1 MEDFETRRA
10 RIKRTGRLRPLK
22 KLAKFQSIA
31 NALRKVKTE
40 TDLRGREF
48 VRGSYLM
55 WLYCH
60 PRTGGWRAWTAG
72 AAMRQN
78 GWRPTKRTLEG
89 RRGQV
94 WIDWPIYTHG
104 EIRGRPHGCTDV
116 VPRVRSCR
124 SRKPRIEVAR
134 QGRPQGSRDSKPR
147 RGCRPS
153 PASVAAAWR
162 ERRGGH
168 VK

>member
-72 AAMRQN
+72 AGMRAN
-78 GWRPTKRTLEG
+78 GWRPIKRILEG
-89 RRGQV
+89 RRAQV
-94 WIDWPIYTHG
+94 WIDFPIYTHG
-104 EIRGRPHGCTDV
+104 ETMGRPKGCTDV
-116 VPRVRSCR
+116 TPQVRSCR
-124 SRKPRIEVAR
+124 SRLPRIETAA
-134 QGRPQGSRDSKPR
+134 QGRRPGQKDSKPR
-147 RGCRPS
+147 RGARPA
-153 PASVAAAWR
+153 PAGVAAAFR
-162 ERRGGH
+162 QRKRG
-168 VK
+168 V